1 MHHGKRSQMTFLN
14 DVGHLDYLAL
24 RRHLR
29 RLFFPTTMHP
39 LCRCFRMGEDLR
51 CLEYPS
57 LDGPLL
63 PPCPPEVLAAESADS
78 NNDPISEAVN
88 VDDVSLIGTSL
99 EAIEEIVDE
108 LPIAAAQ
115 EAAMKE
121 HPKALLPKDDCDRF
135 DDCSSAID
143 AADILL
149 ERLSSRKHG

>member
-1 MHHGKRSQMTFLN
+1 MPGISEP
-14 DVGHLDYLAL
+14 GWP
-24 RRHLR
+24 
-29 RLFFPTTMHP
+29 LFF
-39 LCRCFRMGEDLR
+39 
-51 CLEYPS
+51 
-57 LDGPLL
+57 L

-143 AADILL
+143 VADIFARVVVSKEEWVSVCELIWC
-149 ERLSSRKHG
+149 R